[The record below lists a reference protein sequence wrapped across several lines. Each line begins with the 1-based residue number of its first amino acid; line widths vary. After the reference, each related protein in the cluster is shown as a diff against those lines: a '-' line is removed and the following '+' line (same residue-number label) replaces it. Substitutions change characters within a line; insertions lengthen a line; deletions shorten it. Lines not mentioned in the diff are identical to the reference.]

1 MKICLLLLG
10 INMHLFANN
19 ANYKDL
25 QLIIVKNEGTI
36 LPDVNLVQVNM
47 PAKYTKNYQTQKRSP
62 S

>member
-1 MKICLLLLG
+1 
-10 INMHLFANN
+10 MHLFANN